1 MKGGDEMDMKLIGE
15 RINEARLEKGM
26 TLQEVS
32 EELGLTKSTIQRY
45 EAGTFK
51 RMKLPILEALANLLN
66 VNPVWLMGKDVPK
79 HGPVPVQTFPNLLQ
93 IGTATFPLYTG
104 IACGEPLLMDERIE
118 TYVAA
123 TTGIKADFV
132 LRAVGSSMEPG
143 IRDGDLVF
151 IRSQPQVENG
161 QIAAVAVEDGATL
174 KRVFWYP
181 EKKLLI
187 LKADNPTFG
196 ELIYQD
202 EEFKQVRVL
211 GLAVAFQR
219 DVT

>member
-1 MKGGDEMDMKLIGE
+1 MDLKLMGE
-15 RINEARLEKGM
+15 RIKEARLEKNL
-26 TLQEVS
+26 TLSDISEKVS
-32 EELGLTKSTIQRY
+32 LAKSTVQRY
-45 EAGTFK
+45 EAGVINRPK
-51 RMKLPILEALANLLN
+51 VPVIHSISKVLG
-66 VNPVWLMGKDVPK
+66 VNPVWLMGEDVPK
-79 HGPVPVQTFPNLLQ
+79 YLSPPAKVYPEVME
-93 IGTATFPLYTG
+93 IGKARFPLFSG

-132 LRAVGSSMEPG
+132 LRAVGTSMEPG

-151 IRSQPQVENG
+151 IRSQPKVENG
-161 QIAAVAVEDGATL
+161 QIAAVAVEDSATL

-181 EKKLLI
+181 EKKLLV